1 MKHCHDVFNDACP
14 SRQVLD
20 RIADKWT
27 TLVIYALSGGTLRY
41 GELQRRVKGVSQKM
55 LTQTL
60 RSLER
65 DGLVVRKIHP
75 VVPPMV
81 EYTLTPLGRSLHK
94 PLEAICRW
102 AESHLSELLAARRKS
117 ASRMGPEKQRTEITA
132 QNLARSLSAR
142 KGDRR
147 QRSSRMA
154 FGHPGPATA
163 Q

>member
-1 MKHCHDVFNDACP
+1 MRQRCDVFNDECP

-27 TLVIYALSGGTLRY
+27 TLVIYALSDGTLRY

-65 DGLVVRKIHP
+65 DGLVARKIHP

-81 EYTLTPLGRSLHK
+81 EYTLTPLGRSLEK
-94 PLEAICRW
+94 PLEAICQW
-102 AESHLSELLAARRKS
+102 AESHLPELVAARRKS
-117 ASRMGPEKQRTEITA
+117 ASRMDP
-132 QNLARSLSAR
+132 
-142 KGDRR
+142 
-147 QRSSRMA
+147 
-154 FGHPGPATA
+154 
-163 Q
+163 